1 MLTQAEN
8 IVKIEGLLSEID
20 LNYGSF
26 VKDGRTIDTVS
37 GIIKVKVNQE
47 INHKE
52 QICEIPVHMFAS
64 KYTNA
69 GKINPA
75 YESIEKIMKEY
86 VSIAASDESK
96 ADAIRITQGK
106 IVMNEYYRDEKLV
119 SFPRIQASF
128 VTRIKRTEMKPTAT
142 FSTNFVVGSKSY
154 ETDRE
159 GVETGRYRVQGILPQ
174 YGGKVDVVPFY
185 VVSEA
190 AIESISSYWESY
202 DTVSAVGKL
211 NFSSTTEDYTIP
223 VDFGEPEV
231 RTRTINVSEF
241 IITGGSQE
249 PLDGERAYN
258 KDDID
263 AGLAER
269 KQRLENS
276 KNKSNNNH
284 AATATKPK
292 PNLGF

>member
-20 LNYGSF
+20 LNYGSYT
-26 VKDGRTIDTVS
+26 KDGKPVETIS
-37 GIIKVKVNQE
+37 GIIKVKVAQD
-47 INHKE
+47 INH
-52 QICEIPVHMFAS
+52 QAHVCEIPVHMFAG

-69 GKINPA
+69 GKLNPA

-142 FSTNFVVGSKSY
+142 FSVNFVIGSKSF
-154 ETDRE
+154 ETDKD

-174 YGGKVDVVPFY
+174 YGGKVDVVPFF

-211 NFSSTTEDYTIP
+211 NFSSTTEDYSVP

-231 RTRTINVSEF
+231 RTRTINISEF
-241 IITGGSQE
+241 IITGGAQE
-249 PLDGERAYN
+249 PLDGERAYG

-263 AGLAER
+263 AALADR
-269 KQRLENS
+269 KQKLEAS
-276 KNKSNNNH
+276 KNKTKGNT
-284 AATATKPK
+284 ATAAAKPK

>member
-20 LNYGSF
+20 LNYGNY
-26 VKDGRTIDTVS
+26 VKDGKTVDTIS
-37 GIIKVKVNQE
+37 GTIKVRVNQE
-47 INHKE
+47 INRKE
-52 QICEIPVHMFAS
+52 RICEIPVHMFSA
-64 KYTNA
+64 KYTKE
-69 GKINPA
+69 GKLNPA

-96 ADAIRITQGK
+96 ADAIRINQAK
-106 IVMNEYYRDEKLV
+106 ITMNEYYKEDKFV
-119 SFPRIQASF
+119 SFPRITASF
-128 VTRIKRTEMKPTAT
+128 ATRIKRTEMKPTAT

-154 ETDRE
+154 ETDKE
-159 GVETGRYRVQGILPQ
+159 GNETGRYRVQGIIPQ

-202 DTVSAVGKL
+202 DTVSAIGKL
-211 NFSSTTEDYTIP
+211 DFSSTTENYTIE

-231 RTRTINVSEF
+231 RSRTINISDL
-241 IITGGSQE
+241 IITGGTQE
-249 PLDGERAYN
+249 PLDGERAYS
-258 KDDID
+258 KEDID
-263 AGLAER
+263 AALADR
-269 KQRLENS
+269 KQRLEAS
-276 KNKSNNNH
+276 KNK
-284 AATATKPK
+284 TANKPTASAKPK